1 MKPVQVVAPEEA
13 ARANFYALLARL
25 FYVPPDQDFL
35 TALAGSG
42 PLNAEAGELADAW
55 QALIDAAARADPEAV
70 RDEFDTAFVGTGK
83 SPVTLYSTAYTIR
96 HSSEAPLAQLR
107 GELLRLG
114 LARRSGAQEP
124 EDHVAAL
131 FDTMRHLV
139 AEQQDSLEEQWR
151 FFSRWIGPAIPAL
164 CAAIIR
170 SDKTVFYKHVARV
183 AECFCAVEHGS
194 FEML

>member
-1 MKPVQVVAPEEA
+1 MKPVQFVAPEEA

-35 TALAGSG
+35 TALAESG
-42 PLNAEAGELADAW
+42 PLDAEAGELADAW
-55 QALIDAAARADPEAV
+55 RALLAAAAKADAEAV
-70 RDEFDTAFVGTGK
+70 RDEFDAVFVGTGK
-83 SPVTLYSTAYTIR
+83 SPVSLYSTAYTIK
-96 HSSEAPLAQLR
+96 HSNEAPLAQLR
-107 GELLRLG
+107 GDLLRLG
-114 LARRSGAQEP
+114 LARRSEAKEP

-139 AEQQDSLEEQWR
+139 AEQQDSLEAQQR
-151 FFSRWIGPAIPAL
+151 FFSRWIDPAVAGL

-170 SDKTVFYKHVARV
+170 NDKTVFYKHVARV
-183 AECFCAVEHGS
+183 TECFCSVEHRS